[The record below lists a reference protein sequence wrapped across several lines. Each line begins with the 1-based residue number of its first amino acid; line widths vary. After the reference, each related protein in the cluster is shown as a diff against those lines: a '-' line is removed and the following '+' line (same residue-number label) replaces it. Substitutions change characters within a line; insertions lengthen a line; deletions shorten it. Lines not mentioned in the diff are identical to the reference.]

1 MTEPTATAAAVTAA
15 TGLESEESARRWR
28 RWTLI
33 WMLVVFALFLVL
45 ALLGLVMRLVQGG
58 VWSSL
63 PPEVFY
69 AVLTLHG
76 LGMVGV
82 WYVGAM
88 AGVSY
93 RLARFVS
100 PSLAVNR
107 LAFGG
112 TLLGV
117 VLLVAVT
124 LIGRFGT
131 GWYFLHPLPFY
142 SGGVWPDWAVSGF
155 FASLGV
161 LGVSWTIW
169 TVDLLRA
176 IARRYSLGGALAWH
190 VLRGKEGAETPAFI
204 LVATATL
211 ISGLAAFIAAVV
223 VLALFLVEWLP
234 TGAANDPL
242 LMKNLIFFFGHGLVN
257 ITMYLGVALVYDLL
271 PEYTS
276 RTLKTNKLVAAA
288 WNLAIFLVLAVYFHH
303 LYMDF
308 VQPRFLQYVG
318 QIGSYLISIPAAVIS
333 IFSTLYL
340 VYRARVR
347 WNLTSMFLFFGVMG
361 WAIGGVEAVID
372 STIAANFRFHNT
384 LWVPSHFHTYYLL
397 GVVMMILA
405 FAWHLGEESSG
416 KPGSPALSR
425 AIAALFMVGGYGLVL
440 LFAFAGANSVPRRYS
455 AYPAE
460 LLQGVTYARVSI
472 AFIALLL
479 AGVLLYLW
487 EAGRRCVRGLSA

>member
-1 MTEPTATAAAVTAA
+1 MAEPTAPAA
-15 TGLESEESARRWR
+15 TTTGLATEATARSWR
-28 RWTLI
+28 RSTLV
-33 WMLVVFALFLVL
+33 WMLVVFALFLIL
-45 ALLGLVMRLVQGG
+45 ALLGLAMRLVQGEI
-58 VWSSL
+58 WTAL

-93 RLARFVS
+93 RLARFVA
-100 PSLAVNR
+100 PSRAVNR

-117 VLLVAVT
+117 VLLIAVT
-124 LIGRFGT
+124 LFGRFGT
-131 GWYFLHPLPFY
+131 GWYFLHPLPFH
-142 SGGVWPDWAVSGF
+142 SGGVWPDWAVTGF

-190 VLRGKEGAETPAFI
+190 VLAGREGPATPPFI
-204 LVATATL
+204 LVTTATL
-211 ISGLAAFIAAVV
+211 ISALAAFVAAVV
-223 VLALFLVEWLP
+223 VLVLFVVEWLP
-234 TGAANDPL
+234 TGVANDPL

-271 PEYTS
+271 PEFTS
-276 RTLKTNKLVAAA
+276 RKLATNRLVAAA

-308 VQPRFLQYVG
+308 VQPRFLQYLG

-340 VYRARVR
+340 VWKARVR
-347 WNLTSMFLFFGVMG
+347 WNLTSLFLFFGVMG

-405 FAWHLGEESSG
+405 FAHHLGEETSG
-416 KPGSPALSR
+416 LPANGRLGR
-425 AIAALFMVGGYGLVL
+425 WTTGLFLAGGYGLVL
-440 LFAFAGANSVPRRYS
+440 LFALAGADSVPRRYS
-455 AYPAE
+455 NYPAE
-460 LLQGVTYARVSI
+460 LIQGVDYARVSV

>member
-1 MTEPTATAAAVTAA
+1 MAEPSDAAGAAAGLATADA
-15 TGLESEESARRWR
+15 ARRWR
-28 RWTLI
+28 RATLV
-33 WMLVVFALFLVL
+33 WMLVVFALFLIL
-45 ALLGLVMRLVQGG
+45 TLLGLLMRLAQGNTLG
-58 VWSSL
+58 GL

-88 AGVSY
+88 AGVSH
-93 RLARFVS
+93 RLARFAA

-112 TLLGV
+112 TLAGV
-117 VLLVAVT
+117 VLLIVVT
-124 LIGRFGT
+124 LVGRFGT
-131 GWYFLHPLPFY
+131 GWYFLHPLPFH
-142 SGGVWPDWAVSGF
+142 SGGVWPDWAVTGF

-190 VLRGKEGAETPAFI
+190 VLAGRPGPETPPFI
-204 LVATATL
+204 LVTTATL
-211 ISGLAAFIAAVV
+211 ISALAAFVAAVV
-223 VLALFLVEWLP
+223 VLALFVIEWLP
-234 TGAANDPL
+234 GGAPSDPL

-271 PEYTS
+271 PEFTS
-276 RTLKTNKLVAAA
+276 RKLSTNRLVAAA

-308 VQPRFLQYVG
+308 VQPRFLQYLG

-340 VYRARVR
+340 VWRARVR
-347 WNLTSMFLFFGVMG
+347 WNLTSLFLFFGVMG

-397 GVVMMILA
+397 GVVLMILA
-405 FAWHLGEESSG
+405 FAHHLGEESSG
-416 KPGSPALSR
+416 LPSNGR
-425 AIAALFMVGGYGLVL
+425 RGRWITGLFLAGGYGLVV
-440 LFAFAGANSVPRRYS
+440 LFALAGADSVPRRYS
-455 AYPAE
+455 TYPEE
-460 LLQGVTYARVSI
+460 LLQGVTYARVSV

-487 EAGRRCVRGLSA
+487 EAGRRCVRGLKA